1 MYKNSLPDH
10 GPKDAVMIG
19 RERRVLDMLL
29 REGRFSLPS
38 VRRGKTCFFCSA
50 PEKYMQDALHEENH
64 FV

>member
-1 MYKNSLPDH
+1 
-10 GPKDAVMIG
+10 MIG